1 MKIVLLGPPGAGKG
15 TQCKK
20 IVEWFGIQHLSSGDI
35 LRQERAKGT
44 ELGKKAQDFMDSG
57 ALVPDRIVVEMMT
70 GAIMKASKKGFVLD
84 GFPRTI
90 NQARRLDE
98 SLAKAGHK
106 IDAILNLKIDD
117 KIIVKRITGRR
128 SCPNCGDVYHIE
140 NMKPKKDSLCDKCGA
155 ALTQRPDDTEEVFAS
170 RLKNYYEQTAPVIDY
185 YKANNTVYDIDSNK
199 DSDEVAALM
208 FEKLDAFSNAEKQ
221 ALR

>member
-106 IDAILNLKIDD
+106 INAILNLKIDD

-128 SCPNCGDVYHIE
+128 SCPSCGDVYHIE
-140 NMKPKKDSLCDKCGA
+140 NMKPRKDNLCDKCGA
-155 ALTQRPDDTEEVFAS
+155 ALIQRPDDTEEVFAS

-199 DSDEVAALM
+199 DSGEVAALM
-208 FEKLDAFSNAEKQ
+208 LEKLDALSNAEKQ
-221 ALR
+221 VRR